1 MRQAAD
7 LASTR
12 TLPPD
17 RNFPTFHSL
26 VTRRG
31 HETQHPHS
39 KGAAELS
46 TGREWER
53 GWSNVKG
60 RPPSEQQAE
69 PRTKKPKAGMPRS
82 TTAPNMMPAEQ
93 NANQISSQ

>member
-7 LASTR
+7 VASAR
-12 TLPPD
+12 TLPSD

-26 VTRRG
+26 LTRHG
-31 HETQHPHS
+31 HETQRPHS
-39 KGAAELS
+39 KGAAEVS
-46 TGREWER
+46 TGREQER
-53 GWSNVKG
+53 GWSNIKG

-69 PRTKKPKAGMPRS
+69 PRTKKPRAEVPHS
-82 TTAPNMMPAEQ
+82 ATAPNMMPAEQ